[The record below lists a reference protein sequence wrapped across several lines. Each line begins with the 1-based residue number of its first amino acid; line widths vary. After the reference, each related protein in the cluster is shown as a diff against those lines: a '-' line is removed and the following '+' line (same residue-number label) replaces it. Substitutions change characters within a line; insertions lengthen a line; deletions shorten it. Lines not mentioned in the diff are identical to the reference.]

1 MSIFYLLHTVIN
13 SCFSQVSDE
22 VVKGKREGKKETQIR
37 QAKKPGQKIG
47 G

>member
-1 MSIFYLLHTVIN
+1 MFIKKLGWYLN
-13 SCFSQVSDE
+13 Q
-22 VVKGKREGKKETQIR
+22 GKKETQIR